1 MSGTAANVRLLDS
14 SNFQSFRS
22 ARRNRYIGGHATRSP
37 VRLQVPHSGHW
48 YVTVDLG
55 GHSGSVRSGVRV
67 LPGRLPALQE
77 APLSSVPSNRDAGE
91 RHERSR
97 ELMGR
102 AAQRLT
108 LRRPPVLARRGAA
121 LSSRLRHPQ
130 ARRRGCYHVIHVSF
144 LSRLRTE
151 FRGKVSVTSFKM
163 QHMIDR
169 QTTTRA
175 KESNKSVKPRGSTLG
190 ETKGNR

>member
-1 MSGTAANVRLLDS
+1 MLRVRLSACRFRTPAIGTSLLISAATQVRFVRECAFCPVAFPPCRRRRCRRCRRIAMPANGMSGPGSSWGGPPSALRYAA
-14 SNFQSFRS
+14 
-22 ARRNRYIGGHATRSP
+22 
-37 VRLQVPHSGHW
+37 
-48 YVTVDLG
+48 
-55 GHSGSVRSGVRV
+55 
-67 LPGRLPALQE
+67 
-77 APLSSVPSNRDAGE
+77 
-91 RHERSR
+91 
-97 ELMGR
+97 
-102 AAQRLT
+102 
-108 LRRPPVLARRGAA
+108 PPVLARRGAA